1 MAIDEQSLLTESQR
15 INKIKAAVKKVNAER
30 AARFIERRRELEYRN
45 YIKTIM
51 GDDDDNSND

>member
-15 INKIKAAVKKVNAER
+15 INKIKVAVKKVNAAR
-30 AARFIERRRELEYRN
+30 AARLIERRRELEHKN

-51 GDDDDNSND
+51 GGDDENSND

>member
-30 AARFIERRRELEYRN
+30 AARLIERRRELEHKN
-45 YIKTIM
+45 YMRTIM
-51 GDDDDNSND
+51 GEGDE

>member
-30 AARFIERRRELEYRN
+30 TARFVERRRELEHKN
-45 YIKTIM
+45 YMKTIM
-51 GDDDDNSND
+51 GDNDENSND